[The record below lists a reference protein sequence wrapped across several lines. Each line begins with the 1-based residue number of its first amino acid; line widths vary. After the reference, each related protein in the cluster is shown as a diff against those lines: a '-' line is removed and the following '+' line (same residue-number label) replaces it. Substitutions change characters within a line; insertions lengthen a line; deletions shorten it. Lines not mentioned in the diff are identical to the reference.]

1 MKKSKVLLT
10 LLCAVALV
18 ATSVFGTLAYLT
30 SQDAVV
36 NTFTIGSV
44 VITLDEQEGVL
55 LIGVEGTVRQVQLSE
70 VMWLEDTPIAQDLR
84 FSALRL
90 EENDVLEIYGGY
102 CDETKSYVIEF
113 TDGRGEHHLYHIR
126 DGELMTE
133 R

>member
-1 MKKSKVLLT
+1 ME
-10 LLCAVALV
+10 
-18 ATSVFGTLAYLT
+18 LAY
-30 SQDAVV
+30 DALEGILLEDYFPVAGDGIPGDLKV
-36 NTFTIGSV
+36 INAGERGSRIP
-44 VITLDEQEGVL
+44 ITLDEQEGVL

-126 DGELMTE
+126 DGELTTE